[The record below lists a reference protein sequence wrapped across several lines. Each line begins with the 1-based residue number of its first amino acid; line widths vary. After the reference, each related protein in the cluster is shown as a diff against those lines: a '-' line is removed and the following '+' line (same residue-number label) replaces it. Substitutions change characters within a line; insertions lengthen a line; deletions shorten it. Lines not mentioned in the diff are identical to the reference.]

1 MVQVDNKQVMARR
14 QVAMQSFEF
23 PINLSVSQ
31 ATGQSVSQA
40 DVSIFL
46 TPSSVK

>member
-1 MVQVDNKQVMARR
+1 MVQVDNKQEMARR

-31 ATGQSVSQA
+31 S